1 VTSKMR
7 EIEAQEIEYK
17 QFREA
22 LTNRRKNLGELDYLD
37 EMINDFN
44 YLLFHQ
50 HVFGEM
56 NEFELAKL
64 DKRFNSPGM
73 DLMFQ
78 DYCGIVGIGNFHSM
92 VLNCI
97 CQFIVIFPVALI
109 FEHIAWGDPETWV
122 TFKP

>member
-1 VTSKMR
+1 MR